1 MLQLKIYKKN
11 AGLVRNNFF
20 YLQLQDEWITQD
32 PDTKIVLFDAISQY
46 TGKTQS
52 GQTPVLE
59 ENERYWKVNLITTR
73 GTSPAPSPPT
83 ILDWGTTDFPLGF
96 YDISLYQDISGE
108 KNILYTGTLNLTV
121 DETNELFKGTPPVEY
136 TEYTTNDEDTG
147 TIYIT
152 NS

>member
-32 PDTKIVLFDAISQY
+32 PDTKIVKYDAVSQY
-46 TGKTQS
+46 TGNTQS
-52 GQTPVLE
+52 GEFSTVD
-59 ENERYWKVNLITTR
+59 ENDRYWKINLKTTR
-73 GTSPAPSPPT
+73 GTSPAPSPPE
-83 ILDWGTTDFPLGF
+83 LLEWGTTDFPLGF
-96 YDISLYQDISGE
+96 YDITLYQDISGE

-121 DETNELFKGTPPVEY
+121 DETTALFKGTPPVEY